1 MIKKKDEDIYTIDEY
16 LSMPYKIILYS
27 TGEAGDEAFFAEII
41 EIDGCCADG
50 ATPAAAYDALRKE
63 MAIHLQ
69 LYLKNGI
76 TPPLPI
82 KNNTVKVLVRMP
94 ANLKQR
100 LTLIAKAE
108 NTSVNQ
114 YIVNKLSAV

>member
-1 MIKKKDEDIYTIDEY
+1 MNKDEKVYTLEEY
-16 LSMPYKIILYS
+16 LSMPYKSILYS
-27 TGEAGDEAFFAEII
+27 TGEVGDEAFFAEII
-41 EIDGCCADG
+41 ELDGCCADG
-50 ATPAAAYDALRKE
+50 DTPAAAYDALRKE

-69 LYLKNGI
+69 MYLKNGI
-76 TPPLPI
+76 APPLPI

-100 LTLIAKAE
+100 LALIAKAE

-114 YIVNKLSAV
+114 FIVNKLSAI